1 MKSEKSRRIILI
13 CVCVLCV
20 ISFAANVF
28 LVLTLDKRDDSIK
41 DYKDELG
48 KTGEDLENSLKEA
61 SELRGRIENLDKE
74 IEKLDKE
81 LEDGKIKIAG
91 LEKNREEIGREF
103 EEQLSKLSEEIENK
117 KAEMEELR
125 SRLKD
130 LEEVTNV
137 DINAQLDVLKALER
151 LLENPP
157 DVKITVTTEG
167 VDQNGNKTYTE
178 TTESTPSNVALCF
191 YDLISSYKYSFNGDA
206 DFYSASLVKLP
217 YALGLYQAA
226 SKDKAANEL
235 TDDPDPSYVPLGLDT
250 VFVYNSSMKQKGSG
264 SIQYMPDGSSFTY
277 LELVDYLIK
286 DSDNVAF
293 WKLSS
298 VYGLNYLKA
307 YLSKKSFPVMGRNLW
322 HMSAKEAA
330 VIASDVYSF
339 VTTDPY
345 YGQALGNSLKNGT
358 HTVMS
363 AVAFYPKK
371 VMHKYGWDEKSYH
384 DICIV
389 GEDKPYVFVFM
400 SDLEQG
406 GTEVNEYIH
415 KLAKLC
421 NTLHDNFYCEPDN

>member
-1 MKSEKSRRIILI
+1 MRSEKTRKIIFI
-13 CVCVLCV
+13 CVCALCAL
-20 ISFAANVF
+20 SFGANVF
-28 LVLTLDKRDDSIK
+28 LALTLGKRDDSIK
-41 DYKDELG
+41 EYKKELG
-48 KTGEDLENSLKEA
+48 ITGEQLESSLRKASDLKE
-61 SELRGRIENLDKE
+61 RIEALGKE
-74 IEKLDKE
+74 IEEDKTRISE
-81 LEDGKIKIAG
+81 

-103 EEQLSKLSEEIENK
+103 EERISTLSEEIENK
-117 KAEMEELR
+117 KKEMEELR

-137 DINAQLDVLKALER
+137 DINSQLEVLKSLED

-157 DVKITVTTEG
+157 DVKRTVTTEG

-178 TTESTPSNVALCF
+178 TTVSSPSDVALCF
-191 YDLISSYKYSFNGDA
+191 YDLVSSYKYSYNGDA

-226 SKDKAANEL
+226 SDDKAAEEQ
-235 TDDPDPSYVPLGLDT
+235 TEAPDPSYVPLGLDT

-277 LELVDYLIK
+277 LELVDYLVRV
-286 DSDNVAF
+286 SDNVAF

-298 VYGLNYLKA
+298 VYGLTYLKA
-307 YLSKKSFPVMGRNLW
+307 YLSAKDFPVMGKNVW

-330 VIASDVYSF
+330 VIAADVYSF

-345 YGQALGNSLKNGT
+345 YGPTLGASLEKSA
-358 HTVMS
+358 HTVM
-363 AVAFYPKK
+363 AATAFYPKK
-371 VMHKYGWDEKSYH
+371 VMHKYGWDKESYH

-421 NTLHDNFYCEPDN
+421 DTLHDNFYSEPDN